1 MGLFKYESMKN
12 LCFIAKIQTLK
23 KLSIPKSDKARKK
36 QVTAEIASLQLK
48 LEEIRKQK
56 QAKNERDE
64 KDEVLSLEQKVECI
78 DISSQPEAT
87 KMSRAKKKKVLT
99 LDHFNGTVYVYV

>member
-56 QAKNERDE
+56 QVTNISKEKNE
-64 KDEVLSLEQKVECI
+64 KDEVLSLEQKLECV
-78 DISSQPEAT
+78 DITSQPDAT
-87 KMSRAKKKKVLT
+87 KSVSGKEKEG
-99 LDHFNGTVYVYV
+99 D